1 MVNGMYLDEV
11 GTGRA
16 LRPGRVRCAFGVRQS
31 RVWRSA
37 AGRRLSNLECEE
49 HCYVGESGI

>member
-1 MVNGMYLDEV
+1 MYLDEV